1 MKTVTVST
9 SPAYVR
15 CTYSHDNRFK
25 KGKVYKTYP
34 GVYKQGYVYI
44 KPEIDSPISD
54 YPLIGGYWKFEPCE
68 GPETSEKEVFGKF
81 IIGDIVVSLRNNKPY
96 REEGDM
102 FRVLPDSKQDVLYY
116 KPSTNSQLPGDW
128 RLATTKEC
136 DAFNNG
142 VKNIKQMEAPKET
155 VVKHA
160 IPSNAKK
167 WAAAKVLAFITGDKD
182 AILAARNEKLAK
194 ASINGQ
200 ISALESEKINAEIA
214 VDSAKENLEKAIY
227 PSVLIANQEG
237 YYKNIIGSQEAL
249 LEAQEKL
256 DSINK
261 SIDFAKELL
270 ATRF

>member
-1 MKTVTVST
+1 MSNTQNNSE
-9 SPAYVR
+9 
-15 CTYSHDNRFK
+15 NMN
-25 KGKVYKTYP
+25 
-34 GVYKQGYVYI
+34 
-44 KPEIDSPISD
+44 EIS
-54 YPLIGGYWKFEPCE
+54 KF
-68 GPETSEKEVFGKF
+68 
-81 IIGDIVVSLRNNKPY
+81 
-96 REEGDM
+96 
-102 FRVLPDSKQDVLYY
+102 
-116 KPSTNSQLPGDW
+116 
-128 RLATTKEC
+128 
-136 DAFNNG
+136 
-142 VKNIKQMEAPKET
+142 
-155 VVKHA
+155 
-160 IPSNAKK
+160 
-167 WAAAKVLAFITGDKD
+167 AAKVLAFITGDKD

-237 YYKNIIGSQEAL
+237 YYKNIIGCQEAL

>member
-1 MKTVTVST
+1 MSETNQNNESM
-9 SPAYVR
+9 
-15 CTYSHDNRFK
+15 N
-25 KGKVYKTYP
+25 
-34 GVYKQGYVYI
+34 
-44 KPEIDSPISD
+44 IS
-54 YPLIGGYWKFEPCE
+54 KF
-68 GPETSEKEVFGKF
+68 
-81 IIGDIVVSLRNNKPY
+81 
-96 REEGDM
+96 
-102 FRVLPDSKQDVLYY
+102 
-116 KPSTNSQLPGDW
+116 
-128 RLATTKEC
+128 
-136 DAFNNG
+136 
-142 VKNIKQMEAPKET
+142 
-155 VVKHA
+155 
-160 IPSNAKK
+160 
-167 WAAAKVLAFITGDKD
+167 AAKVLAFITGDKD